1 MRARNELRRQSLAA
15 VFIQTAWRRF
25 RAEKRYQQ
33 LQRIVLA
40 IQSNFRGKIAR
51 QNFANLR
58 STEIPLI
65 LGLNN
70 NDMKKKQ
77 LEIGFDINK
86 VHTISLN
93 QFDLN
98 DPESLAQFAIEGD
111 VTDSENEFTDI
122 SENDEGDVFDEEN
135 EIGKS
140 DIDLDATFIMENA
153 RLKLIAR

>member
-1 MRARNELRRQSLAA
+1 MHARNELRRQSIAA

-25 RAEKRYQQ
+25 RAEKRYKQ
-33 LQRIVLA
+33 LQRFVLA
-40 IQSNFRGKIAR
+40 IQSNFRGKVAR
-51 QNFANLR
+51 QKFADMR

-77 LEIGFDINK
+77 IGFDINK

-111 VTDSENEFTDI
+111 ISDSENEFTDI
-122 SENDEGDVFDEEN
+122 SENDENDVFDEEN
-135 EIGKS
+135 AIDKS
-140 DIDLDATFIMENA
+140 DTVDAIFILENT